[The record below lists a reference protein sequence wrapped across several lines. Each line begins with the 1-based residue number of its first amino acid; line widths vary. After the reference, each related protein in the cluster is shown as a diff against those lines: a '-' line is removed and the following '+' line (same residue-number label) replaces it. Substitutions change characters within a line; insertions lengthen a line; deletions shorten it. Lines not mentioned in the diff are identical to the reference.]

1 MEPTDLPP
9 SKPALPPVAAVAT
22 ATTFAYQAQTAD
34 GQRLTGTIE
43 ALNAEEAARRLEAM
57 RLRVI
62 EIGPAQP
69 PPRSARPL
77 RGDDFAAFNQQLA
90 QLTAAGMPVEQGLRL
105 IAADLRSGRLARTVD
120 QLAAELERGTPL
132 DLALEKYKDQ
142 FPPLYGRLVAAGV
155 RSGNLSGV
163 LLNLGH
169 HLDTIARLRN
179 VLWRTLAYPMFVV
192 LALGF
197 LLVFLGMVVLPQFQK
212 VYSEFHIQLPG
223 ITNVLLEVGRFA
235 PALLVLLLIL
245 IIGGPIFWAV
255 VRALGHAD
263 AIVERFVIPL
273 PLIGPVLKNNL
284 LARWCD
290 AVKIGVDAGL
300 DLPAALGMA
309 GDATR
314 SRRLTR
320 DGGELAGALAS
331 GRAMTSVQT
340 HLLPATIPSALQFAS
355 ASHDL
360 GTTLASL
367 SDLYQRQAELRLAS
381 LPQVLTPMLVLLIAL
396 FVGFVIFAMLAPLI
410 ALINALSK

>member
-9 SKPALPPVAAVAT
+9 SKPALPPIAAVAT
-22 ATTFAYQAQTAD
+22 PTTFAYQAQTAD

-43 ALNAEEAARRLEAM
+43 AINAEEAGRRLEAM

-69 PPRSARPL
+69 PPRTGRPL

-132 DLALEKYKDQ
+132 DQAFEKYKDQ

-179 VLWRTLAYPMFVV
+179 VLWRTLSYPMFVV

-197 LLVFLGMVVLPQFQK
+197 LLVFLGMVVLPQFQH
-212 VYSEFHIQLPG
+212 VYAEFHIQLPG
-223 ITNVLLEVGRFA
+223 ITNVLLAVGRFA
-235 PALLVLLLIL
+235 PALLVVLLIL
-245 IIGGPIFWAV
+245 IIGGPIFWAI
-255 VRALGHAD
+255 VRALGHAE
-263 AIVERFVIPL
+263 AIVERFAIPL

-300 DLPAALGMA
+300 DLPAALAMA

-320 DGGELAGALAS
+320 DGAELAGALAA
-331 GRAMTSVQT
+331 GRALTSV
-340 HLLPATIPSALQFAS
+340 PTIPSALQFAS

-381 LPQVLTPMLVLLIAL
+381 LPQVLTPILVLLIAL

-410 ALINALSK
+410 SLIDALSK